1 MHCKRGDNSCSEVYD
16 VTNLMIK
23 FFQEVLKFMHMY
35 KNYIVHDVQYYYIQF
50 FCCLQCL
57 QLLIHVQCR
66 LLLLATCSNIHK
78 FTHCCFL
85 SCRSEGVFSS
95 FYSYFSSEP
104 ATNKG
109 PTPEEQEASK
119 QAQSCI
125 RDCHLE
131 QLILDSKFLREDSL
145 QELIKVRQVLT

>member
-1 MHCKRGDNSCSEVYD
+1 MFTSLHSTC
-16 VTNLMIK
+16 IA
-23 FFQEVLKFMHMY
+23 FFF
-35 KNYIVHDVQYYYIQF
+35 
-50 FCCLQCL
+50 
-57 QLLIHVQCR
+57 
-66 LLLLATCSNIHK
+66 
-78 FTHCCFL
+78 
-85 SCRSEGVFSS
+85 CRSEGVFSS

-145 QELIKVRQVLT
+145 QELIKVRHMFLSLC